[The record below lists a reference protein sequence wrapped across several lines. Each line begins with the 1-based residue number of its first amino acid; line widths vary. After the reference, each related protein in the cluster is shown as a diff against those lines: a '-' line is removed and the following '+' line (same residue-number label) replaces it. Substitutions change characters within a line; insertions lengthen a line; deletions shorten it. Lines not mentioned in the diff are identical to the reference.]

1 MTSGQGWI
9 AIALVI
15 FGFWRPDLTL
25 AGAYLFG
32 AFTSLSFTLQ
42 ERGVKVAPQV
52 LDSLPYVMTIVV
64 LVVVSAGW
72 AKRRLGAPA
81 SLGIPYERE
90 ER

>member
-1 MTSGQGWI
+1 M
-9 AIALVI
+9 
-15 FGFWRPDLTL
+15 
-25 AGAYLFG
+25 
-32 AFTSLSFTLQ
+32 
-42 ERGVKVAPQV
+42 KVAPQV